1 MSDPNK
7 PQRDRK
13 GISHHLSAEDI
24 LPADV
29 LRSVQDHFRGGRL
42 YIPSPVSTLER
53 DAEICEDWGAR
64 RVAGEY
70 ATYIDKD
77 MAEHY
82 GLSVRR
88 IQQITTVARLRGKNK
103 RKGKGNGLS

>member
-53 DAEICEDWGAR
+53 DANICDDWETR
-64 RVAGEY
+64 REAGEY
-70 ATYIDKD
+70 ATHLDRLIG
-77 MAEHY
+77 AEY

-88 IQQITTVARLRGKNK
+88 IQQITTAARLRGRNK
-103 RKGKGNGLS
+103 RKGKKDGLS